1 MKDEHVDVANRLS
14 TDRELAAELEA
25 TLQAAVEAFEEVA
38 HNQRAAGAVLGGM
51 EAPTAERNARTAE
64 AHGARARLLMDR
76 VRLGAAQPH
85 LSGAIVVSPDA
96 TETFGARVDR
106 ALAEVLQ
113 WAAVQESPALTLS
126 PHELRQLLWVGVR
139 AADGAARPISPDA
152 RVVPAGA
159 PAPIASGAVRQ

>member
-38 HNQRAAGAVLGGM
+38 HTQRAAHQRRRISTR
-51 EAPTAERNARTAE
+51 E
-64 AHGARARLLMDR
+64 
-76 VRLGAAQPH
+76 QPH

-139 AADGAARPISPDA
+139 AADGAARPISQDA